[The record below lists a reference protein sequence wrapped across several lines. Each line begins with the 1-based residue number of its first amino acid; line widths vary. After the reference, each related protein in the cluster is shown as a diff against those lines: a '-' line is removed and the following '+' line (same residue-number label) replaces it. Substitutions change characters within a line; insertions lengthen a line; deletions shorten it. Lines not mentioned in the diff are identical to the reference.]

1 MPTKEFIGARIRAA
15 RGAKGWSQEELGRRF
30 GVSHA
35 AISDLERGVTQK
47 IDINDLERL
56 AHLLDQPLNYF
67 LGRETEEQ
75 KIENHLRQVAREA
88 EKLRRE
94 VEELTG
100 EMARLVWIPIRGTVP
115 GGYPDFREEVDLE
128 EHFPVP
134 KGLIRDPEKA
144 FALRVTGNSMNGRGI
159 LDGDVVVADM
169 TLELQPGD
177 IVVVRRN
184 EEAVLRIY
192 ERDDKGAYLDAANEG
207 YKRLRLKEGRIVGVV
222 VYSGREHRRQQ
233 AASS

>member
-1 MPTKEFIGARIRAA
+1 MPTKDFIGARIRAA
-15 RGAKGWSQEELGRRF
+15 RQAKGWSQEELGRRF

-56 AHLLDQPLNYF
+56 ARLLDQPLNYF
-67 LGRETEEQ
+67 LGRETQED

-88 EKLRRE
+88 ERLRRE

-100 EMARLVWIPIRGTVP
+100 DMTRLAWIPIRGTVP

-159 LDGDVVVADM
+159 LDGDVLVADM
-169 TLELQPGD
+169 TLEPRPD
-177 IVVVRRN
+177 HIVVVRKGD
-184 EEAVLRIY
+184 EAVLRIY
-192 ERDDKGAYLDAANEG
+192 NRDDKGPYLDAANEG
-207 YKRLRLKEGRIVGVV
+207 YKRLRLKEGQIVGVV
-222 VYSGREHRRQQ
+222 VYSGREHP
-233 AASS
+233 

>member
-67 LGRETEEQ
+67 LGRETEEE

-100 EMARLVWIPIRGTVP
+100 DMTRLAWIPIRGTVP
-115 GGYPDFREEVDLE
+115 GGYPDFSQEVDLE

-134 KGLIRDPEKA
+134 KGLIKDPEKA
-144 FALRVTGNSMNGRGI
+144 FALRVTGDSMNGGGI
-159 LDGDVVVADM
+159 LEGDVVVADIA
-169 TLELQPGD
+169 LDPKVGD
-177 IVVVRRN
+177 IVVVRKDD
-184 EEAVLRIY
+184 EAALRIY
-192 ERDDKGAYLDAANEG
+192 ETDDKGPYLEAANKG
-207 YKRLRLKEGRIVGVV
+207 YRRLRLKEGQVVGVV
-222 VYSGREHRRQQ
+222 VYSGREHRRQ
-233 AASS
+233 